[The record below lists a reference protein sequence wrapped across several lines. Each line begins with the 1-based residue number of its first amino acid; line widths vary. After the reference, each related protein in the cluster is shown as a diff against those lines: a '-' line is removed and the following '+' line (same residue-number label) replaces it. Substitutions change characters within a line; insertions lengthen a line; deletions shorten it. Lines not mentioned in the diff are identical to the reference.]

1 MPYVM
6 SPTYYF
12 AYLQLCISSVLLTRV
27 PLFLLKGCVNPALY
41 LTNTKGATHVPDVG
55 RSSNPIGPRQHLLVV
70 VPAVGVDH
78 LVGVGDQ
85 AHPEMQKLNSVTIPD
100 MELRDCKWCRA
111 PVFLISPTQA
121 AELSEM

>member
-1 MPYVM
+1 M
-6 SPTYYF
+6 
-12 AYLQLCISSVLLTRV
+12 
-27 PLFLLKGCVNPALY
+27 GCVNPALY

-85 AHPEMQKLNSVTIPD
+85 AHPEMQKLNSVTILD
-100 MELRDCKWCRA
+100 MELKIVNGAGRR
-111 PVFLISPTQA
+111 SS
-121 AELSEM
+121 LSLRLRLPS